1 MTGTDRRSD
10 SELLDADRSLKA
22 KKRHTQQEGM
32 QDYYSDSFA
41 SVVPLFNKATVI
53 ERTTQ

>member
-22 KKRHTQQEGM
+22 KRRHTQQEGM